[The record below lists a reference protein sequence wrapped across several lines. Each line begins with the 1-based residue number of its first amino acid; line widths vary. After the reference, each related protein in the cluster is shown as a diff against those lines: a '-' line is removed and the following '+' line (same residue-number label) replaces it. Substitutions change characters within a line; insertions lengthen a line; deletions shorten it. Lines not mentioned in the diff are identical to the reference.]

1 LFLLKV
7 SRFTFIFRTKKT
19 ERAMTSKK
27 QIIDYLNELQQE
39 INCLNRILDP
49 YENQRQGCW
58 TLYDFSLEVRRITGD
73 GINSE
78 IRYPL
83 SAEMLDDIMEV
94 IKKYKHQ
101 AYEKLDS
108 ITIEVKDKPEQ
119 EKKVEKL
126 TLKRRLINFIRGIKK

>member
-1 LFLLKV
+1 
-7 SRFTFIFRTKKT
+7 
-19 ERAMTSKK
+19 M
-27 QIIDYLNELQQE
+27 QQE
-39 INCLNRILDP
+39 ISCLNRILDP

-108 ITIEVKDKPEQ
+108 ITIEVKNKPEQ

-126 TLKRRLINFIRGIKK
+126 TLKRRLINFIRGIKKVEK